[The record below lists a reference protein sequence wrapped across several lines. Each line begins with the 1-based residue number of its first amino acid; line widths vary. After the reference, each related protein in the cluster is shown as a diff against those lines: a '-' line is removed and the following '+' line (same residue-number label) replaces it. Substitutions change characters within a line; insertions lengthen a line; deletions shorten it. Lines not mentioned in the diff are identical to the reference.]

1 MRYIIHLNYNGKN
14 YHGWQIQPDSD
25 SVQARLEEVL
35 TTMLR
40 VPTAIMGC
48 GRTDSGVHARCY
60 YAHFD
65 APTNL
70 PDNFVIRMNKM
81 LPVDIGVFDISPIK
95 DDGHARFDATSREY
109 RYFVHFKK
117 DAFLQDRS
125 YWLFSYDI
133 DIEKMNVAASRMMLY
148 NDFRTFEKKGGG
160 NKTSICKVT
169 FAEWQQLNENQL
181 VFVIKADRFLRNMV
195 RRITGALLS
204 VGIGQMT
211 IDEMEIAL
219 KNKLPLEVKF
229 APPAHGLFLWNID
242 YPDTFLN

>member
-1 MRYIIHLNYNGKN
+1 
-14 YHGWQIQPDSD
+14 
-25 SVQARLEEVL
+25 VQARLEEVL
-35 TTMLR
+35 GTMLR

-48 GRTDSGVHARCY
+48 GRTDSGGHARSY

-65 APTNL
+65 TSTNL

-95 DDGHARFDATSREY
+95 DEGHARFDATSREY

-133 DIEKMNVAASRMMLY
+133 DIEKMNMAAQKLLHY

-169 FAEWQQLNENQL
+169 FAEWQVLNENQL

-211 IDEMEIAL
+211 IEEMETAL
-219 KNKLPLEVKF
+219 KNKLPLEVKV

-242 YPDTFLN
+242 YPETFLH